1 MNSMQFSLP
10 VDKSCFSTFYILRR
24 LSFAKVLHKQT
35 GIIFQ
40 DFNSVIESV
49 IQLLWQSHLRFNF
62 LDTRFRLF
70 TLLQI
75 VEEKTILSCI
85 IKII

>member
-10 VDKSCFSTFYILRR
+10 VDESCFSTFYILRR

-49 IQLLWQSHLRFNF
+49 IQLL
-62 LDTRFRLF
+62 
-70 TLLQI
+70 
-75 VEEKTILSCI
+75 
-85 IKII
+85 